1 LIYIEPGRPSFID
14 LLNVVDTPLSRLGEA
29 QVRPG
34 REALEDIMAQ
44 LR

>member
-1 LIYIEPGRPSFID
+1 M
-14 LLNVVDTPLSRLGEA
+14 VDTPLSMLSEA

-34 REALEDIMAQ
+34 REALEAIMAR